1 MKQAISVRAAAALL
15 LATTGCSFQDN
26 RAPTETEQTP
36 PVEQA
41 PSAAAPSASTLCA
54 AYEERLAEHRT
65 ALAASPQDG
74 TLQERV
80 TTFEALID
88 DACN

>member
-1 MKQAISVRAAAALL
+1 MKQAISVRAAAAALL
-15 LATTGCSFQDN
+15 LATTGCSLQDN
-26 RAPTETEQTP
+26 RTPTETERTP

-41 PSAAAPSASTLCA
+41 PAAASASTLCD
-54 AYEERLAEHRT
+54 AYAERLAEHRT
-65 ALAASPQDG
+65 ALASSPQDG

-80 TTFEALID
+80 ATFEALID